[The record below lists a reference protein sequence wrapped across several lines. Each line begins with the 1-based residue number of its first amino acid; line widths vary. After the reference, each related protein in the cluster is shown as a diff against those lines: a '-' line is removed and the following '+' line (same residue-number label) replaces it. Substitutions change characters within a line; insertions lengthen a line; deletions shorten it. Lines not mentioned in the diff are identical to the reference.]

1 MPHPRFSGEEIARRG
16 KELYAQR
23 LRAQVET
30 EETIGKLIYIDI
42 ETGDYEI
49 GDDKSL
55 DAPRRLLAKYPG
67 AALYT
72 IRIGYNVVDSFGG
85 VIERTAR

>member
-1 MPHPRFSGEEIARRG
+1 MPHPRFNSEEISRRG
-16 KELYAQR
+16 KEIYQER

-30 EETIGKLIYIDI
+30 EENMGKLIAIDI

-55 DAPRRLLAKYPG
+55 EAPRRLQGRHPG

-85 VIERTAR
+85 IVERTGR

>member
-1 MPHPRFSGEEIARRG
+1 MPHPRFSGEEISRRG
-16 KELYAQR
+16 KELYQQR
-23 LRAQVET
+23 LRAQVKT
-30 EETIGKLIYIDI
+30 PDNIGKLISIDL

-55 DAPRRLLAKYPG
+55 DAPRRLQAKHPG

-72 IRIGYNVVDSFGG
+72 LRIGYNVVDSL
-85 VIERTAR
+85 

>member
-1 MPHPRFSGEEIARRG
+1 MPHPRFSSIEISQRG
-16 KELYAQR
+16 KEIYQQR
-23 LRAQVET
+23 LRTQVET
-30 EETIGKLIYIDI
+30 EENIGKLISIDI

-55 DAPRRLLAKYPG
+55 AAPHRLHARHPG

-72 IRIGYNVVDSFGG
+72 LRIGYNAVDSFGG
-85 VIERTAR
+85 VVERTA